1 MLVYIRGAGVTA
13 SAIAARLYRANCRI
27 VMSDREHPHA
37 LRRNICY
44 AEALRSGSTVVAS
57 IGAAAAKDPEQAVH
71 ILRRDKIAVIADPD
85 GNMRGTLPFDACID
99 TVMEGRETDT
109 SIEDAPIVIGVGS
122 RFRPGKNCHAVVI
135 AHREGYCGQV
145 WYEGTGFPG
154 ALQQEEACEK
164 KDHYRI
170 MVPGGG
176 LFYPVSEIGDPVK
189 KAETLAV
196 VDSEPVVCPEDG
208 ILSGILPGGT
218 PVEPGRYGA
227 VVYTGKRPF
236 LKDVL
241 PEKDM
246 AVAGGV
252 LEALLHF
259 RDIY

>member
-13 SAIAARLYRANCRI
+13 SAIAARLHRANCRI

-37 LRRNICY
+37 LRRNICF
-44 AEALRSGSTVVAS
+44 AEALRDGSTAVTG

-71 ILRRDKIAVIADPD
+71 ILRRNMIAVIADPD

-99 TVMEGRETDT
+99 TVMEGRDTDT
-109 SIEDAPIVIGVGS
+109 SLQDAPIVIGVGE
-122 RFRPGKNCHAVVI
+122 RFRPGKNCHAAVI

-145 WYEGTGFPG
+145 WYEGSGFPG
-154 ALQQEEACEK
+154 TSQKDTASGK
-164 KDHYRI
+164 KNHYRI

-176 LFYPVSEIGDPVK
+176 LFYPVSEIGDSVRK
-189 KAETLAV
+189 GDTLAV
-196 VDSEPVVCPEDG
+196 VDGEPVVCPEDG
-208 ILSGILPGGT
+208 ILSGILPGGS

-227 VVYTGKRPF
+227 VVYTGNSPF

-241 PEKDM
+241 PEKDL
-246 AVAGGV
+246 AIAGGV

-259 RDIY
+259 RDFY